1 MSVFCSKT
9 NVCSRMLEIQSKRPK
24 FPETRAFGARFFY
37 FSTYSKAFCHLLK
50 ILLKT
55 LGGSGG
61 RVVKSNQLP
70 AKITTYLVSI
80 GGLLCLAFLYGWRF
94 LNKISLDWPLIWQLS
109 RLLQTVLTTLGS
121 SVTRSRICPWC
132 GAFVRYG
139 KGGGG
144 LTWPFT
150 LSHTLSKPTF
160 YSPQINFICFQNQ
173 RWKPQEIIEHSLAH
187 RICLPC
193 RLKKGPLKLPAF
205 LYHSEAKVSLQRLA
219 GATGAEP

>member
-1 MSVFCSKT
+1 MSVFCSNS

-24 FPETRAFGARFFY
+24 FPETRAFAARFFH

-80 GGLLCLAFLYGWRF
+80 GGLLCLAFLYGRRF

-139 KGGGG
+139 KGGRGAN
-144 LTWPFT
+144 LAFH
-150 LSHTLSKPTF
+150 LISHL
-160 YSPQINFICFQNQ
+160 I
-173 RWKPQEIIEHSLAH
+173 
-187 RICLPC
+187 
-193 RLKKGPLKLPAF
+193 
-205 LYHSEAKVSLQRLA
+205 
-219 GATGAEP
+219 